1 MKKNVSR
8 TFNELLDTIFFKNL
22 LEVTLLI
29 IKSEIVK
36 LLHIYTS
43 SYKGLSKES
52 WMLALVMLIN
62 RSGSMVLPFLGVY
75 MTAHLKFSIENTGI
89 VLSFFGIGSVIGSWL
104 GGFITDRIGEY
115 KVQYLILLLSV
126 PLFCL
131 IPLFKTEAGV
141 ALIILLQ
148 SIVSD
153 AFRPANSVAITKYA
167 KPENIT
173 RAFSLNRMAVN
184 LGFSIGPALGGI
196 LSAISYDFL
205 FYSNALAALLAGL
218 IYIWFFYKRN
228 KLAKI
233 KAKKVQEVIEIK
245 KENSPYSD
253 GKFLIYCFFCM
264 LFSICFFQLFSTLT
278 IFYKDTVHL
287 SQQNIGYI
295 LGYSGFL
302 VVLLEMGLVQIAEK
316 YFTLARTMFLGT
328 FICGLSYA
336 MLGFDHS
343 IMTLVISMSLLS
355 AGEIWALPFMS
366 TITALRSG
374 KNNKGA
380 YMGLNGISF
389 SIAFIVTP
397 YLGTLI
403 AEKFGFTTLW
413 IGTGI
418 LATMIAIGFYF
429 IVPWMLKDKEAQA

>member
-1 MKKNVSR
+1 MK
-8 TFNELLDTIFFKNL
+8 
-22 LEVTLLI
+22 I
-29 IKSEIVK
+29 IH
-36 LLHIYTS
+36 LYTNS
-43 SYKGLSKES
+43 FKGLSRES

-62 RSGSMVLPFLGVY
+62 RAGSMVLPFLGVY
-75 MTAHLKFSIENTGI
+75 MTDHLKFSIENTGI

-104 GGFITDRIGEY
+104 GGYITDKIGEY
-115 KVQYLILLLSV
+115 KVQYMSLLLSV

-131 IPLFKTEAGV
+131 IPVFKTEVGV
-141 ALIILLQ
+141 AAIILLQ
-148 SIVSD
+148 SIISD

-196 LSAISYDFL
+196 LSAISYEFL
-205 FYSNALAALLAGL
+205 FFSNSLAALSAGIL
-218 IYIWFFYKRN
+218 YIIFFRKRN
-228 KLAKI
+228 KIARL
-233 KAKKVQEVIEIK
+233 KAKKVKEAVEIK
-245 KENSPYSD
+245 KENSPYRD

-278 IFYKDTVHL
+278 IFYKDTAKL

-302 VVLLEMGLVQIAEK
+302 IVLLEMGFVQIAEK
-316 YFTLARTMFLGT
+316 YFSLAVTMLLGT
-328 FICGLSYA
+328 FICGFSYA
-336 MLGFDHS
+336 MMAFDYS
-343 IMTLVISMSLLS
+343 IITLIISMTLLCI
-355 AGEIWALPFMS
+355 GEIWTLPFMS

-389 SIAFIVTP
+389 SVAFIVTP

-403 AEKFGFTTLW
+403 AEKFGFNVLW

-418 LATMIAIGFYF
+418 LATIIAIAFYF
-429 IVPWMLKDKEAQA
+429 IVPWLIGDKKDIESKS

>member
-1 MKKNVSR
+1 
-8 TFNELLDTIFFKNL
+8 
-22 LEVTLLI
+22 
-29 IKSEIVK
+29 
-36 LLHIYTS
+36 
-43 SYKGLSKES
+43 
-52 WMLALVMLIN
+52 MLALVMLIN
-62 RSGSMVLPFLGVY
+62 RAGSMVLPFLGVY
-75 MTAHLKFSIENTGI
+75 MTDHLKFSIENTGI

-104 GGFITDRIGEY
+104 GGYITDKIGEY
-115 KVQYLILLLSV
+115 KVQYISLLLSV

-131 IPLFKTEAGV
+131 IPIFKTEVGV
-141 ALIILLQ
+141 ATIILLQ

-196 LSAISYDFL
+196 LSAISYEFL
-205 FYSNALAALLAGL
+205 FFTNAFAALSAGIL
-218 IYIWFFYKRN
+218 YIIFFRKRN
-228 KLAKI
+228 KLAKL
-233 KAKKVQEVIEIK
+233 KAKKVKEAIEIK
-245 KENSPYSD
+245 KENSPYRD

-278 IFYKDTVHL
+278 IFYKDTAKL

-302 VVLLEMGLVQIAEK
+302 IVLLEMGFVQIAEK
-316 YFTLARTMFLGT
+316 YFNLAITMLLGT
-328 FICGLSYA
+328 FICGFSYA
-336 MLGFDHS
+336 MMAFDYS
-343 IMTLVISMSLLS
+343 MVTLIISMTILCI
-355 AGEIWALPFMS
+355 GEIWTLPFMS

-374 KNNKGA
+374 ENNKGA

-389 SIAFIVTP
+389 SIAFIITP

-418 LATMIAIGFYF
+418 LATFIAIAFYF
-429 IVPWMLKDKEAQA
+429 IVPWLIKDKKDLEIRE

>member
-1 MKKNVSR
+1 MK
-8 TFNELLDTIFFKNL
+8 
-22 LEVTLLI
+22 LI
-29 IKSEIVK
+29 H
-36 LLHIYTS
+36 LYTNS
-43 SYKGLSKES
+43 FKGLSKES

-75 MTAHLKFSIENTGI
+75 MTNHLHFSIENTGI

-104 GGFITDRIGEY
+104 GGFITDKIGEY
-115 KVQYLILLLSV
+115 KVQSLSLLLSV

-131 IPLFKTEAGV
+131 IPVFKTEAGV
-141 ALIILLQ
+141 AAIILLQ

-196 LSAISYDFL
+196 LSAISYEFL
-205 FYSNALAALLAGL
+205 FLSNALTALLAG
-218 IYIWFFYKRN
+218 IMYIVFFRKRN
-228 KLAKI
+228 RLARI
-233 KAKKVQEVIEIK
+233 KAKKIKEVIEIK
-245 KENSPYSD
+245 KENSPYRD
-253 GKFLIYCFFCM
+253 RKFLIYCFFCM

-278 IFYKDTVHL
+278 IFYKDTAHL

-302 VVLLEMGLVQIAEK
+302 VVLLEMGLVQVAEK
-316 YFTLARTMFLGT
+316 YFSLATTMLLGT

-336 MLGFDHS
+336 MLGFDHH
-343 IMTLVISMSLLS
+343 ILTLVVSMSLLCV
-355 AGEIWALPFMS
+355 GEIWALPFMS
-366 TITALRSG
+366 TITALRAG

-389 SIAFIVTP
+389 SIAFIITP
-397 YLGTLI
+397 YVGTLI
-403 AEKFGFTTLW
+403 ADKFGFSALW

-418 LATMIAIGFYF
+418 LSAFIAVAFYF
-429 IVPWMLKDKEAQA
+429 IVPWMIKEKKDGVEIIH

>member
-1 MKKNVSR
+1 MK
-8 TFNELLDTIFFKNL
+8 
-22 LEVTLLI
+22 LI
-29 IKSEIVK
+29 Q
-36 LLHIYTS
+36 LYTNS
-43 SYKGLSKES
+43 FKGLSQES

-62 RSGSMVLPFLGVY
+62 RAGSMVLPFLGVY
-75 MTAHLKFSIENTGI
+75 MTAHLKFSIEHTGI

-104 GGFITDRIGEY
+104 GGFITDKIGEY
-115 KVQYLILLLSV
+115 KVQYLSLLLSV

-131 IPLFKTEAGV
+131 IPLFKTEVGV
-141 ALIILLQ
+141 AAIILIQ

-153 AFRPANSVAITKYA
+153 SFRPANSVAITKYA
-167 KPENIT
+167 KPKNIT

-196 LSAISYDFL
+196 LSSISYEFL
-205 FYSNALAALLAGL
+205 FFSNALAALLAGIL
-218 IYIWFFYKRN
+218 YIVFFRKRN
-228 KLAKI
+228 KLAKLR
-233 KAKKVQEVIEIK
+233 ARKVKEAIEIK
-245 KENSPYSD
+245 KENSPYRDS
-253 GKFLIYCFFCM
+253 KFLIYCFLCM

-278 IFYKDTVHL
+278 IFYKDTAQL
-287 SQQNIGYI
+287 SQQNIGYL
-295 LGYSGFL
+295 LGYSGFI

-316 YFTLARTMFLGT
+316 YLSLARTMFLGT

-336 MLGFDHS
+336 MLGFDYS
-343 IMTLVISMSLLS
+343 IITLVISMTLLS
-355 AGEIWALPFMS
+355 IGEIWALPFMS

-403 AEKFGFTTLW
+403 AEKLGFTVLW
-413 IGTGI
+413 VGTGV
-418 LATMIAIGFYF
+418 LATLIAIAFYF
-429 IVPWMLKDKEAQA
+429 IVPWMIKDNKEIVD

>member
-1 MKKNVSR
+1 MK
-8 TFNELLDTIFFKNL
+8 
-22 LEVTLLI
+22 LI
-29 IKSEIVK
+29 Y
-36 LLHIYTS
+36 LYTNS
-43 SYKGLSKES
+43 FKGLSKES

-62 RSGSMVLPFLGVY
+62 RAGSMVLPFLGVY
-75 MTAHLKFSIENTGI
+75 MTNHLHFSIENTGI

-104 GGFITDRIGEY
+104 GGFITDKIGEY
-115 KVQYLILLLSV
+115 KVQYLSLLLSV

-131 IPLFKTEAGV
+131 IPVFKTEVGV
-141 ALIILLQ
+141 AAIILIQ

-153 AFRPANSVAITKYA
+153 SFRPANSVAITKYA
-167 KPENIT
+167 KPEKIT

-196 LSAISYDFL
+196 LSAISYEFL
-205 FYSNALAALLAGL
+205 FFTNALAALSAGIL
-218 IYIWFFYKRN
+218 YIIFFKKRN
-228 KLAKI
+228 KLARLKAI
-233 KAKKVQEVIEIK
+233 KVKEVIEIK
-245 KENSPYSD
+245 KENSPYRD

-278 IFYKDTVHL
+278 IFYKDTAQL

-302 VVLLEMGLVQIAEK
+302 VVLLEMGLVQVAEK
-316 YFTLARTMFLGT
+316 YFSLAVTMFLGT
-328 FICGLSYA
+328 FICGISYA

-343 IMTLVISMSLLS
+343 MITLVLSMSLLCV
-355 AGEIWALPFMS
+355 GEIWALPFMS

-418 LATMIAIGFYF
+418 VATAIAIAFYF
-429 IVPWMLKDKEAQA
+429 IVPWMIKDRKESNESFE

>member
-1 MKKNVSR
+1 MK
-8 TFNELLDTIFFKNL
+8 
-22 LEVTLLI
+22 LI
-29 IKSEIVK
+29 Y
-36 LLHIYTS
+36 LYTNS
-43 SYKGLSKES
+43 FKGLSKES

-62 RSGSMVLPFLGVY
+62 RAGSMVLPFLGVY
-75 MTAHLKFSIENTGI
+75 MTNHLHFSIENTGI
-89 VLSFFGIGSVIGSWL
+89 VLSFFGIGSVLGSWI
-104 GGFITDRIGEY
+104 GGFITDKIGEY
-115 KVQYLILLLSV
+115 KVQSFSLLLSV

-131 IPLFKTEAGV
+131 IPVFKTEVGV
-141 ALIILLQ
+141 AAIILVQ

-196 LSAISYDFL
+196 LSAISYEFL
-205 FYSNALAALLAGL
+205 FFTNALAALIAGIL
-218 IYIWFFYKRN
+218 YIIFFKKRN
-228 KLAKI
+228 KLARL
-233 KAKKVQEVIEIK
+233 KAKKVKEVIEIK
-245 KENSPYSD
+245 KENSPYRD
-253 GKFLIYCFFCM
+253 GKFLIYCFLCM

-278 IFYKDTVHL
+278 IFYKDTAHL

-302 VVLLEMGLVQIAEK
+302 VVLLEMGLVQVAEK
-316 YFTLARTMFLGT
+316 YFSLALTMFLGT

-343 IMTLVISMSLLS
+343 MLTLILSMSLLCV
-355 AGEIWALPFMS
+355 GEIWALPFMS

-380 YMGLNGISF
+380 YMGLSGISF

-403 AEKFGFTTLW
+403 AEKLGFTTLW

-418 LATMIAIGFYF
+418 VATVIAIAFYF
-429 IVPWMLKDKEAQA
+429 IVPWMIGDRKQAE

>member
-1 MKKNVSR
+1 MK
-8 TFNELLDTIFFKNL
+8 
-22 LEVTLLI
+22 LI
-29 IKSEIVK
+29 Y
-36 LLHIYTS
+36 LYTNS
-43 SYKGLSKES
+43 FKGLSKES

-62 RSGSMVLPFLGVY
+62 RAGSMVLPFLGVY
-75 MTAHLKFSIENTGI
+75 MTNHLHFSIENTGI

-104 GGFITDRIGEY
+104 GGFITDKIGEY
-115 KVQYLILLLSV
+115 KVQYLSLLLSV

-131 IPLFKTEAGV
+131 IPVFKTEVGV
-141 ALIILLQ
+141 AAIILIQ

-196 LSAISYDFL
+196 LSAISYEFL
-205 FYSNALAALLAGL
+205 FFTNALAALLAGIL
-218 IYIWFFYKRN
+218 YIIFFKKRN
-228 KLAKI
+228 KLARI

-245 KENSPYSD
+245 KENSPYRD
-253 GKFLIYCFFCM
+253 GKFLLYCFFCM

-278 IFYKDTVHL
+278 IFYKDSAHL

-302 VVLLEMGLVQIAEK
+302 VVLLEMGLVQVAEK
-316 YFTLARTMFLGT
+316 YFSLAVTMFLGT

-343 IMTLVISMSLLS
+343 MLTLVLSMSLLCV
-355 AGEIWALPFMS
+355 GEIWALPFMS

-403 AEKFGFTTLW
+403 AQKFGFTTLW

-418 LATMIAIGFYF
+418 LATLIAVAFYF
-429 IVPWMLKDKEAQA
+429 IVPWMIDERKRAK

>member
-1 MKKNVSR
+1 MK
-8 TFNELLDTIFFKNL
+8 
-22 LEVTLLI
+22 LI
-29 IKSEIVK
+29 Y
-36 LLHIYTS
+36 LYTNS
-43 SYKGLSKES
+43 FKGLSKES

-62 RSGSMVLPFLGVY
+62 RAGSMVLPFLGVY
-75 MTAHLKFSIENTGI
+75 MTSHLHFSIENTGI
-89 VLSFFGIGSVIGSWL
+89 VLSFFGIGSVLGSWI
-104 GGFITDRIGEY
+104 GGFITDKIGEY
-115 KVQYLILLLSV
+115 KVQSFSLLLSV

-131 IPLFKTEAGV
+131 IPVFKTEVGV
-141 ALIILLQ
+141 AAIILVQ

-196 LSAISYDFL
+196 LSAISYEFL
-205 FYSNALAALLAGL
+205 FFTNALAALMAGIL
-218 IYIWFFYKRN
+218 YIIFFKKRN
-228 KLAKI
+228 KLARL
-233 KAKKVQEVIEIK
+233 KAKKVKEVIEIK
-245 KENSPYSD
+245 KENSPYRD
-253 GKFLIYCFFCM
+253 GKFLIYCFLCM

-278 IFYKDTVHL
+278 IFYKDTAHL

-302 VVLLEMGLVQIAEK
+302 VVLLEMGLVQVAEK
-316 YFTLARTMFLGT
+316 YFSLALTMFLGT

-343 IMTLVISMSLLS
+343 MLTLILSMSLLCV
-355 AGEIWALPFMS
+355 GEIWALPFMS

-380 YMGLNGISF
+380 YMGLSGISF

-403 AEKFGFTTLW
+403 AEKLGFTTLW

-418 LATMIAIGFYF
+418 VATVIAIAFYF
-429 IVPWMLKDKEAQA
+429 IVPWMIGDRKQAE

>member
-1 MKKNVSR
+1 MKLVY
-8 TFNELLDTIFFKNL
+8 L
-22 LEVTLLI
+22 
-29 IKSEIVK
+29 
-36 LLHIYTS
+36 YTNS
-43 SYKGLSKES
+43 FKGLSKES

-62 RSGSMVLPFLGVY
+62 RAGSMVLPFLGVY
-75 MTAHLKFSIENTGI
+75 MTNHLHFSIENTGI

-104 GGFITDRIGEY
+104 GGFITDKIGEY
-115 KVQYLILLLSV
+115 RVQSFSLLLSV

-131 IPLFKTEAGV
+131 IPVFKTEVGV
-141 ALIILLQ
+141 AAIILIQ

-196 LSAISYDFL
+196 LSAISYEFL
-205 FYSNALAALLAGL
+205 FFANALTALSAG
-218 IYIWFFYKRN
+218 IVYIVFFRKRN
-228 KLAKI
+228 KIATL
-233 KAKKVQEVIEIK
+233 KAKKIKEVIEIK
-245 KENSPYSD
+245 KDRSPYRD
-253 GKFLIYCFFCM
+253 GKFLLYCFFCM

-278 IFYKDTVHL
+278 IFYKDTAHL

-302 VVLLEMGLVQIAEK
+302 VVLLEMGLVQVAEK
-316 YFTLARTMFLGT
+316 YFSLAVTMFLGT

-336 MLGFDHS
+336 MLGFDHG
-343 IMTLVISMSLLS
+343 MLTLVLSMSLLCV
-355 AGEIWALPFMS
+355 GEIWALPFMV

-397 YLGTLI
+397 YVGTLI
-403 AEKFGFTTLW
+403 AEKLGFTTLW

-418 LATMIAIGFYF
+418 VATVIAIAFYY
-429 IVPWMLKDKEAQA
+429 IVPWMIGDRKHVE

>member
-1 MKKNVSR
+1 
-8 TFNELLDTIFFKNL
+8 
-22 LEVTLLI
+22 
-29 IKSEIVK
+29 
-36 LLHIYTS
+36 
-43 SYKGLSKES
+43 
-52 WMLALVMLIN
+52 MLALVMLIN
-62 RSGSMVLPFLGVY
+62 RAGSMVLPFLGVY
-75 MTAHLKFSIENTGI
+75 MTAHLKFSIEKTGI

-115 KVQYLILLLSV
+115 KVQYFSLLLSV

-131 IPLFKTEAGV
+131 IPVFKTEVGV
-141 ALIILLQ
+141 AAIILLQ

-205 FYSNALAALLAGL
+205 FYTNALAALAAGIL
-218 IYIWFFYKRN
+218 YIIFFRKRN
-228 KLAKI
+228 KLAKLKAR
-233 KAKKVQEVIEIK
+233 KAKEIIGIK
-245 KENSPYSD
+245 KENSPYRD
-253 GKFLIYCFFCM
+253 GKFLIYCVLCM
-264 LFSICFFQLFSTLT
+264 LFAICFFQLFSTLT
-278 IFYKDTVHL
+278 IFYKDTANL
-287 SQQNIGYI
+287 NQQNIGYL
-295 LGYSGFL
+295 LGYSGFI
-302 VVLLEMGLVQIAEK
+302 VVLLEMGLVQVAEK
-316 YFTLARTMFLGT
+316 YLSLARTMFLGT

-336 MLGFDHS
+336 MLGFDYS
-343 IMTLVISMSLLS
+343 IFTLIISMTLLS
-355 AGEIWALPFMS
+355 VGEIWALPFMS

-403 AEKFGFTTLW
+403 AEKLGFTILW

-418 LATMIAIGFYF
+418 TAAAIAIAFYF
-429 IVPWMLKDKEAQA
+429 VVPWMIGAQKEKI

>member
-1 MKKNVSR
+1 MK
-8 TFNELLDTIFFKNL
+8 
-22 LEVTLLI
+22 LI
-29 IKSEIVK
+29 Y
-36 LLHIYTS
+36 LYTNS
-43 SYKGLSKES
+43 FKGLSKES

-62 RSGSMVLPFLGVY
+62 RAGSMVLPFLGVY
-75 MTAHLKFSIENTGI
+75 MTNHLHFSIENTGI
-89 VLSFFGIGSVIGSWL
+89 VLSFFGIGSVLGSWI
-104 GGFITDRIGEY
+104 GGFITDKIGEY
-115 KVQYLILLLSV
+115 KVQSFSLLLSV

-131 IPLFKTEAGV
+131 IPVFKTEVGV
-141 ALIILLQ
+141 AAIILVQ

-196 LSAISYDFL
+196 LSAISYEFL
-205 FYSNALAALLAGL
+205 FFTNALAALMAGIL
-218 IYIWFFYKRN
+218 YIIFFKKRN
-228 KLAKI
+228 KLARL
-233 KAKKVQEVIEIK
+233 KAKKVKEVIEIK
-245 KENSPYSD
+245 KENSPYRD
-253 GKFLIYCFFCM
+253 GKFLIYCFLCM

-278 IFYKDTVHL
+278 IFYKDTAHL

-302 VVLLEMGLVQIAEK
+302 VVLLEMGLVQVAEK
-316 YFTLARTMFLGT
+316 YFSLALTMFLGT

-343 IMTLVISMSLLS
+343 MLTLILSMSLLCI
-355 AGEIWALPFMS
+355 GEIWALPFMS

-380 YMGLNGISF
+380 YMGLSGISF

-403 AEKFGFTTLW
+403 AEKLGFTTLW

-418 LATMIAIGFYF
+418 VATVIAIAFYF
-429 IVPWMLKDKEAQA
+429 IVPWMIGDRKQAE